1 MVKGRLDLAQ
11 EQLQQIKSICGNTQ
25 CEEYQ
30 DLAEAINGSSK
41 T

>member
-1 MVKGRLDLAQ
+1 VIKGRLDLAQ
-11 EQLQQIKSICGNTQ
+11 EQLQQIKSICGSTI

-30 DLAEAINGSSK
+30 DLAEAINDSSK